1 MLIVILKSPPRV
13 SPFVFLHICTSLKKI
28 QIPLNKIRQ
37 EGNYKELLEDESN
50 TLVDLLA
57 SESDKT
63 TDFAKSIISHILAG
77 INEPSHPH
85 TSLHNITRPES
96 LSGHR

>member
-1 MLIVILKSPPRV
+1 MNNIL
-13 SPFVFLHICTSLKKI
+13 

-63 TDFAKSIISHILAG
+63 TDFS
-77 INEPSHPH
+77 
-85 TSLHNITRPES
+85 
-96 LSGHR
+96 